1 MKPKIGVILLRAQ
14 WFDEVVDLP
23 QLSDEVKLDADA
35 LCSSLPAELDLSD
48 LWVVNSKTSLEHCL
62 NELRVASFDLAVI
75 IFQVWAE
82 DFYLNPL
89 VDSLKG
95 TPVAVWC
102 YQPSAAPPKPAN
114 FLDVLR
120 YSGMVGTL
128 EGLGTLHNLGQPYI
142 TLIGSPESPIVQ
154 SELVQ
159 LARAAK
165 VYKALK
171 TAHFGLLPA
180 RNDQMQSTFVDEFR
194 LRSDLGPKV
203 DYLSV
208 NDLKEAADR
217 ITSDDLNEHL
227 SHIVRTIPVRGVK
240 PETLEACAR
249 VSMGLFDLAREK
261 NLDVLSINDTSDELH
276 RLLGLRPCLNGWR
289 HQDKDEPLI
298 GLEGDLGAAT
308 AQFILKNLTGEPNFF
323 TEFWFWDEKSNCMVG
338 GHAGYQNLASARD
351 GEAWI
356 SQDYEYCQ
364 TDPCEG
370 AHYQFACKPGIVT
383 LLQIRWSTRGYWQAI
398 IFSAMVEDQ
407 PAWIEGYPHAV
418 VKPTLPVPDLVK
430 QAAEVGTTQHW
441 IMAYGDYRA
450 EIKYLCRLCQIELK
464 EIC

>member
-23 QLSDEVKLDADA
+23 QLSSAVKDDADA
-35 LCSSLPAELDLSD
+35 LLRSLTDELVVTG
-48 LWVVNSKTSLEHCL
+48 LWVVNSRSSLDQCVDEIKS
-62 NELRVASFDLAVI
+62 ASFDLALLV
-75 IFQVWAE
+75 FQVWAE

-89 VDSLKG
+89 VDVLKG
-95 TPVAVWC
+95 TPLAVWC
-102 YQPSAAPPKPAN
+102 YQPAAAPPKPAS

-128 EGLGTLHNLGQPYI
+128 EGLGTLHNLGQPYV
-142 TLIGSPESPIVQ
+142 TLIGSPESRTVQ

-159 LARAAK
+159 LARAAN

-171 TAHFGLLPA
+171 SARFGLLPA

-194 LRSDLGPKV
+194 LRSDLGPAV
-203 DYLSV
+203 EYLSV

-217 ITSDDLNEHL
+217 VKDAGLQDHL
-227 SHIVRTIPVRGVK
+227 RNVIKSVPIKGVSA
-240 PETLEACAR
+240 ETLETCTR
-249 VSMGLFDLAREK
+249 VSIGLFDLAAEK
-261 NLDVLSINDTSDELH
+261 DLDVLSINDTSDELH

-289 HQDKDEPLI
+289 HQKNKQPII

-308 AQFILKNLTGEPNFF
+308 AQYILNQLTGEPNFF

-338 GHAGYQNLASARD
+338 GHAGYQNLSSAREH
-351 GEAWI
+351 EAWI
-356 SQDYEYCQ
+356 SQDFEYCQ

-370 AHYQFACKPGIVT
+370 AHYQFACKPGTVT

-398 IFSAMVEDQ
+398 MFSARVEDES
-407 PAWIEGYPHAV
+407 AWIEGYPHAV
-418 VKPTLPVPDLVK
+418 VKPTIPVPDLVK

-450 EIKYLCRLCQIELK
+450 EIKNLCRLCQIELK